1 MVVLE
6 EEAEA
11 HTQQTVLVGVTL
23 AAVAQMVATQ
33 GLVVGVEV
41 MEEVFRVITLAPVMS
56 PSL

>member
-6 EEAEA
+6 EEVEA
-11 HTQQTVLVGVTL
+11 HMRQMVLVGVTL

-41 MEEVFRVITLAPVMS
+41 MEEVFRVTTLAPVMS
-56 PSL
+56 LSL